1 MGILHYI
8 NSSFPEQFDSL
19 DELPFKVSRKTYKKG
34 DIITDYGV
42 IEMSGY
48 FILEGIVET
57 ECFTNSEEIR
67 IQDFT
72 FPNQFVS
79 SYVSFITRL
88 PSKTRITAL
97 TDVSVE
103 VVEFNEINKLYETSI
118 FVNQLSR
125 KIAEFKFVQKSTRE
139 LELLSLSPEEKYA
152 QLLSDQADFI
162 NQIPS
167 KKLALY
173 LGVQPES
180 LSRIKRRLLTKR

>member
-1 MGILHYI
+1 MSILHYI
-8 NSSFPEQFDSL
+8 NSAFTDQFSSL
-19 DELPFKVSRKTYKKG
+19 EDLPFRVSTKTFKKSEML
-34 DIITDYGV
+34 TDYKD
-42 IEMSGY
+42 IEMFGY
-48 FILEGIVET
+48 FILSGIVQT
-57 ECFTNSEEIR
+57 ECLNSAGEVR

-97 TDVSVE
+97 TDIE
-103 VVEFNEINKLYETSI
+103 VQVVAFEEINELYESSI

-125 KIAEFKFVQKSTRE
+125 KIAEFKVVQKSTRE
-139 LELLSLSPEEKYA
+139 LEFLSLTPAEKYE
-152 QLLSDQADFI
+152 QMFTGQAEFI

-173 LGVQPES
+173 LGIQPES
-180 LSRIKRRLLTKR
+180 LSRIKRRLLKD